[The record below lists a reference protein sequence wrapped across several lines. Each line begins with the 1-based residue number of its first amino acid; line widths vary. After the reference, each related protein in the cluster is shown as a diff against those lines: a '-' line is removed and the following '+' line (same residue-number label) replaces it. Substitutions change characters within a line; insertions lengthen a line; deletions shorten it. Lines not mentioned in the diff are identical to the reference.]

1 MLFTI
6 RDFGIQF
13 SMYLHIGFLPCFG
26 ETSFEIAFVSSSASQ
41 QSSSIVVDE
50 WVAFEDRSINFEL
63 SIFNIYI
70 TVDIIHTYK

>member
-63 SIFNIYI
+63 SIFNI
-70 TVDIIHTYK
+70 